1 MQAFDLK
8 GFVVS
13 ACLAAT
19 QETDW
24 WGSWW
29 DDPRSRCGRWWSD
42 QLRGIREDDDGQV
55 SHHITSAE
63 AKASSPQLHSFN
75 APVLDFVVWALLSF
89 RGRLYHGSPFEHPTE
104 FKDAKDIRVR
114 RSICSMH
121 NLFHATS
128 GSLDFSYWSPTISAM
143 TEASRLC
150 GGLSE
155 HQEPIST
162 VCERAVWQRQGA
174 ASHRFTLQCNI
185 ISFRILKSRSFQC
198 SNFTDGSVADY
209 GQRLFQQGLCIR
221 PPHQHPG
228 ALSEFSLD
236 SN

>member
-8 GFVVS
+8 VFVVC

-19 QETDW
+19 QEADW

-121 NLFHATS
+121 SLFHATS
-128 GSLDFSYWSPTISAM
+128 VSLDFSYWSPTIFHPQQWLRPA
-143 TEASRLC
+143 AC
-150 GGLSE
+150 VAAFLS
-155 HQEPIST
+155 I
-162 VCERAVWQRQGA
+162 
-174 ASHRFTLQCNI
+174 
-185 ISFRILKSRSFQC
+185 KSP
-198 SNFTDGSVADY
+198 
-209 GQRLFQQGLCIR
+209 FQQSVNEQSDKDKEPLHIASLCNVI
-221 PPHQHPG
+221 
-228 ALSEFSLD
+228 
-236 SN
+236 

>member
-8 GFVVS
+8 VFVVC

-19 QETDW
+19 QEADW

-121 NLFHATS
+121 SLFHATS
-128 GSLDFSYWSPTISAM
+128 VSLDDSKQYALHRWLFCKLVKVWLVCIFEHTVRQLLFTSFYPQRQSSYAFLKRKVWLKRSPA
-143 TEASRLC
+143 EAKHPQSVTLC
-150 GGLSE
+150 NGWPTDWRADCRVQGGLLS
-155 HQEPIST
+155 
-162 VCERAVWQRQGA
+162 VW
-174 ASHRFTLQCNI
+174 
-185 ISFRILKSRSFQC
+185 
-198 SNFTDGSVADY
+198 
-209 GQRLFQQGLCIR
+209 
-221 PPHQHPG
+221 
-228 ALSEFSLD
+228 
-236 SN
+236 

>member
-8 GFVVS
+8 VFVVC

-19 QETDW
+19 QEADW

-121 NLFHATS
+121 SLFHATS
-128 GSLDFSYWSPTISAM
+128 VSLDFSYWSPAICHCN
-143 TEASRLC
+143 LPKW
-150 GGLSE
+150 GLKLE
-155 HQEPIST
+155 YC
-162 VCERAVWQRQGA
+162 V
-174 ASHRFTLQCNI
+174 
-185 ISFRILKSRSFQC
+185 
-198 SNFTDGSVADY
+198 
-209 GQRLFQQGLCIR
+209 
-221 PPHQHPG
+221 
-228 ALSEFSLD
+228 
-236 SN
+236 